1 MTEEDQTAAEP
12 ERMVPPGTARRPPPT
27 VHPRPPTEDEKE
39 AANERTSP
47 FPYAEN
53 MDEWVADETAE
64 REERQRP
71 RDARDAR
78 DPNE

>member
-1 MTEEDQTAAEP
+1 MTEEDQTAEEP
-12 ERMVPPGTARRPPPT
+12 ERIAPPGTARRSPPT
-27 VHPRPPTEDEKE
+27 VHPRPSNEDEDE

-53 MDEWVADETAE
+53 FDEWVADETADPDQ
-64 REERQRP
+64 RQRP
-71 RDARDAR
+71 RDAG